1 MSFEKE
7 TLNNLYLNI
16 SKELDISKTQFKDA
30 ETSYKAIGEWIGK
43 QEENFDVRIF
53 PQGSFNLGTV
63 IRPLNDE
70 DEYDIDLVC
79 LLSSKGYDPAPIS
92 AFNLKQKI
100 RDHIMEH
107 ERYKQ
112 MITEEGKRCWKL
124 QYENYHM
131 DILPAI
137 PDSVEYLNN
146 SLIRITNKDVYA
158 NYTYQPSNPEA
169 YGKWFLDQAN
179 KVLDQRIREDFI
191 KAEVEIEKIPQ
202 LSVKKPLQ
210 RVVQILKRHR
220 DIMYESNP
228 DNKPISCIITTLSA
242 KAYKGETN
250 IYDALHNII
259 TTMEHY
265 IEKDHYTGFVKIPN
279 PVMPDENFAD
289 KWQTEPEK
297 EKEFFSWLGTIKE
310 ELLENSQKPRTDIQI
325 KEFLE
330 KSFGKNITSRALT
343 KYSER
348 PIQGLASNPIMQSFD
363 NTEQF
368 IEGLFEV
375 KICQSLTIDG
385 QFSQSAML
393 SWQKMISTEYF
404 KLPQNRKLRFSI
416 ISTSVVEPY
425 DIYWKVLNIGQ
436 AAEKL
441 NQIRGQIINTNKRYQ
456 EERTS
461 FPGNHYVECYIVKD
475 GICVARDKITVPI
488 ANY

>member
-1 MSFEKE
+1 MTQQREI
-7 TLNNLYLNI
+7 LNLLYSNMA
-16 SKELDISKTQFKDA
+16 KELDISEDQFEKA
-30 ETSYKAIGEWIGK
+30 EISYNSIGEWIGT
-43 QEENFDVRIF
+43 QEEHFDVRIF

-63 IRPLNDE
+63 IRPINDK

-79 LLSSKGYDPAPIS
+79 LLLAKTPIS
-92 AFNLKQKI
+92 LSAAELKRKI
-100 RDHIMEH
+100 GSHIKSH
-107 ERYKQ
+107 ETYNK
-112 MITEEGKRCWKL
+112 MLDAEGKRCWKL
-124 QYENYHM
+124 QYKNYHM
-131 DILPAI
+131 DILPAT
-137 PDSVEYLNN
+137 PASTKYPANA
-146 SLIRITNKDVYA
+146 LIQITNKDPQS
-158 NYTYQPSNPEA
+158 NYSYQLSNPEA
-169 YGKWFLDQAN
+169 YKNWFFEQAN
-179 KVLDQRIREDFI
+179 KILDQGIREDFI
-191 KAEVEIEKIPQ
+191 KAETEIEKIPRS
-202 LSVKKPLQ
+202 SVKMPLQ

-220 DIMYESNP
+220 DIMYQTKN
-228 DNKPISCIITTLSA
+228 DVKPISCIITTLSA
-242 KAYKGETN
+242 QAYHGETN

-259 TTMEHY
+259 MTMDKY
-265 IEKDHYTGFVKIPN
+265 IEEDSGTGFLKISN

-297 EKEFFSWLGTIKE
+297 QKEFFSWLRAIKE
-310 ELLENSQKPRTDIQI
+310 ELLENLEQPRTDIQI
-325 KEFLE
+325 KESFE